1 MLLKKILIILGIM
14 IVTSLLGASLLLFG
28 NKKDN
33 TNNEIKIYES
43 VDKLKK
49 LDIQN
54 QDEIPI
60 GDVINEEVQNDNT
73 QESINV
79 VENVENQSLNQE
91 VSKVVNKEVVT
102 NNVINNTEKQIQK
115 ENITKDNLSNN
126 QEQETKEKQEIE
138 NKVQEETKEDVY
150 TFKRNDIEIEKMI
163 NIAKSIIKENKNNR
177 CNGLVDKV
185 DTINFITEKSGN
197 LFYPLFD
204 YRIENIVVDNYYP
217 EFYVYAEDVYK
228 NGEYL
233 RTEYY
238 FN

>member
-14 IVTSLLGASLLLFG
+14 IVTSLLGASLLLLG

-33 TNNEIKIYES
+33 TNNEIKIYEG

-49 LDIQN
+49 VGIQN

-60 GDVINEEVQNDNT
+60 GDVINEELQNDNT

-102 NNVINNTEKQIQK
+102 NNVINNTEKQIPK

-126 QEQETKEKQEIE
+126 QEQETKDKQEVE
-138 NKVQEETKEDVY
+138 NKVQEETKEDGACQV
-150 TFKRNDIEIEKMI
+150 
-163 NIAKSIIKENKNNR
+163 
-177 CNGLVDKV
+177 
-185 DTINFITEKSGN
+185 
-197 LFYPLFD
+197 
-204 YRIENIVVDNYYP
+204 
-217 EFYVYAEDVYK
+217 
-228 NGEYL
+228 
-233 RTEYY
+233 
-238 FN
+238 